1 MNDVPAP
8 GAAGRTARRLAD
20 HPWLRRL
27 ARAGF
32 AASGLIHLMI
42 GWIAGRV
49 ALGGGGEADQDGAL
63 AALRSAPAGSV
74 LLWACVVGFLAL
86 ALWQVLDA
94 AFGGGDLSDRARAV
108 GRGLLYGALG
118 GTTFPFAAG
127 GGGGGGEEAST
138 GFTAALLQVPLGRVL
153 VGLVGLAVVAAG
165 VYHVYKGLRKT
176 FLEDLHPT
184 GHDALDRAVE
194 LTGTVGY
201 AAKGVALTI
210 VGGLFGL
217 AALQADP
224 DESSGLDGA
233 LKMVAAQPL
242 GTALLLAVALG
253 LVLYG
258 VYSLLR
264 ARYADL

>member
-1 MNDVPAP
+1 MNETPVRAT
-8 GAAGRTARRLAD
+8 AGRTARRLAD

-63 AALRSAPAGSV
+63 ATLRAAPAGSM

-94 AFGGGDLSDRARAV
+94 LLGGGEVTDRARAA
-108 GRGLLYGALG
+108 GRAVLYGALG
-118 GTTFPFAAG
+118 VTTLPFAAG
-127 GGGGGGEEAST
+127 RGSSGGGEDSA
-138 GFTAALLQVPLGRVL
+138 GLTAALLQAPLGRVL
-153 VGLVGLAVVAAG
+153 VGLVGLAVVGAG
-165 VYHVYKGLRKT
+165 VYHVYKGLSRR
-176 FLEDLHPT
+176 FLEDLR
-184 GHDALDRAVE
+184 GARSEGLGRGVE

-201 AAKGVALTI
+201 AAKGVALT
-210 VGGLFGL
+210 VMGGLFGL
-217 AALQADP
+217 AAVEADP
-224 DESSGLDGA
+224 EESSGLDGA
-233 LKMVAAQPL
+233 LKMLAAQPL
-242 GTALLLAVALG
+242 GTALLLSVAVG
-253 LVLYG
+253 LALYG
-258 VYSLLR
+258 VYSIAR